1 METLIQALNTLPVS
15 AAILDAS
22 GTIVAV
28 NDTWKEF
35 GRRNGLGV
43 PNWGI
48 GANYLRYSGGKGL
61 RSTRFVRDLKD
72 LLAGRLDL
80 LTAIYP
86 CHSPSQK
93 RWFSLVGVPFPLDK
107 PTGAALLH
115 VNLTSMLKL
124 PTEPRLQQPKTA
136 ASDQGSRSEQAHS
149 KAQLEAISGAIERSI
164 SDTLSEQIMAMLEG
178 SASSTQQPSVLR
190 GDQSVVRTDAPPAGD
205 RKGAEAGAFI
215 ASAPALAQRGVPA
228 ELDQII
234 ARAGLSKR
242 QMDVLRLLGKGKTN
256 REIADA
262 LFRSPHTIKLHV
274 SAILERLNLKSR
286 TQAAL
291 LASKL

>member
-1 METLIQALNTLPVS
+1 METLFEALNTLPVS
-15 AAILDAS
+15 AVILDAS

-28 NDTWKEF
+28 NDAWKEF
-35 GRRNGLGV
+35 GRRNGLRIPSWGV
-43 PNWGI
+43 
-48 GANYLRYSGGKGL
+48 GANYLKYSGGKGL
-61 RSTRFVRDLKD
+61 RSTRFVRDLRD

-93 RWFSLVGVPFPLDK
+93 RWFSLVGVPFPLDR

-115 VNLTSMLKL
+115 VNLTNMLKL
-124 PTEPRLQQPKTA
+124 PTEGHRQQVKTA
-136 ASDQGSRSEQAHS
+136 ASEQGRSEQGHS
-149 KAQLEAISGAIERSI
+149 KAQLEAVSDAIERTVSE
-164 SDTLSEQIMAMLEG
+164 TLSAQVVAMLED
-178 SASSTQQPSVLR
+178 SASSLQQSASAQPSAQ
-190 GDQSVVRTDAPPAGD
+190 QSITENADLN
-205 RKGAEAGAFI
+205 E
-215 ASAPALAQRGVPA
+215 
-228 ELDQII
+228 II
-234 ARAGLSKR
+234 ARARLSKR
-242 QMDVLRLLGKGKTN
+242 QMDVLRLLGEGKTN
-256 REIADA
+256 REIAEA